1 MEDRLVSHIQYTIC
15 RNATYYYNRRVPK
28 HAEKQYGKFLRHSL
42 GKCPDLAAKIA
53 VRLTSL
59 LESSWSNNQHIVPI
73 NIVETISSYQKKS
86 YTLLEVLNDY
96 IEIKDINKK
105 VSHIA
110 ASTLVS
116 LVGNKRIEDYTREDA
131 KLLVSYLGR
140 KGNKTTTIRRR
151 LGSLSGVFNYA
162 FAELEIDKRNP
173 FSRILLVG
181 EGLDSKKRGT
191 FTPEQLVQGYKN
203 AFDTRSNIKLLMPI
217 LGETG
222 CRLGEIVG
230 LRKEDVCLGSNTLN
244 ITPND
249 NRRLKTKSSARV
261 IPLVGY
267 AHEAL
272 DIVMQT
278 SKGDFVFEQ
287 YNKDKE
293 CKTTAASNAVSKWL
307 KKEFNGLTAHCLRH
321 TFRDRLR
328 AVECPMEIIDE
339 LGGWST
345 VSTAGNRYGLGHKFE
360 TKMKWMER
368 IKLNI

>member
-1 MEDRLVSHIQYTIC
+1 MSHIQYTIC

-28 HAEKQYGKFLRHSL
+28 PAEKQYGKFLRYSL
-42 GKCPDLAAKIA
+42 GKCPDLAAEIA
-53 VRLTSL
+53 VRLTLL
-59 LESSWSNNQHIVPI
+59 LESNWSTNQHVVAI
-73 NIVETISSYQKKS
+73 NIAETISSYQKKS
-86 YTLLEVLNDY
+86 YTLLEVLDDY
-96 IEIKDINKK
+96 IEIKDINKR

-140 KGNKTTTIRRR
+140 KGNKTATIRRR

-191 FTPEQLVQGYKN
+191 FTTQQLVQGYKN
-203 AFDTRSNIKLLMPI
+203 AFDTRSNVNLLMPI

-230 LRKEDVCLGSNTLN
+230 LRKEDVCLASNTLN

-272 DIVMQT
+272 EIVMQR
-278 SKGDFVFEQ
+278 SKGDFVFEK

-293 CKTTAASNAVSKWL
+293 CKTTAASNAVSNWL
-307 KKEFNGLTAHCLRH
+307 KKEFDGLTAHCLRH
-321 TFRDRLR
+321 TFRDR
-328 AVECPMEIIDE
+328 
-339 LGGWST
+339 
-345 VSTAGNRYGLGHKFE
+345 
-360 TKMKWMER
+360 
-368 IKLNI
+368 